1 MSARLI
7 ALDEGSDIVL
17 DRSMIVIGRHP
28 QCEARLDSLRVS
40 RRHCCM
46 ARTEEEVVV
55 RDLGSTNGIRING
68 RRVESGRLRPGDE
81 LSIAH
86 IRYRL
91 EVDGE
96 DSPRTIAGSVA
107 DIQREQQRDAPQR
120 DFPRDAPQ
128 RDFQRDQPRDAPQRD
143 FQRDQPRDEAPLLVP
158 RKSTPPIP
166 APHIKSTAP
175 EGEQVLREDD
185 SIVAA
190 VRKKLPAEL
199 KDQCQIQIVVR
210 LPREAAAPNPDIDG
224 DNEPACRPD

>member
-7 ALDEGSDIVL
+7 ALDEGMDIVL

-46 ARTEEEVVV
+46 ARTDEEVVV

-91 EVDGE
+91 EVDGN
-96 DSPRTIAGSVA
+96 DSPLTVAGSIA
-107 DIQREQQRDAPQR
+107 DL
-120 DFPRDAPQ
+120 PRDL
-128 RDFQRDQPRDAPQRD
+128 
-143 FQRDQPRDEAPLLVP
+143 PRDEPPAAPP

-166 APHIKSTAP
+166 PPPHIKSTAP
-175 EGEQVLREDD
+175 EGEQVLRDDD

-210 LPREAAAPNPDIDG
+210 MPRESASPNHDVDG